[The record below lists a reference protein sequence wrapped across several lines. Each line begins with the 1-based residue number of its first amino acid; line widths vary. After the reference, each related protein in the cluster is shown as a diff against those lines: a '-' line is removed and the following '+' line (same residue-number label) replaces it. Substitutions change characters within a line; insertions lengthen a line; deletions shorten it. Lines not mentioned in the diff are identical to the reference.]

1 MLTYLLTLLAQ
12 DTETTGGIIQ
22 NPVLQETEGAYGA
35 VAANPLAPL
44 IARLWQTIVVAGALM
59 VIVMLVWGAL
69 DWLMSEGDPEK
80 LKNAKNKIIHTMF
93 GIGLLAA
100 SFAVVWFIRTL
111 FGFDLLKLAW
121 PTPGGAPAE

>member
-1 MLTYLLTLLAQ
+1 MLTFVSTLIAQ
-12 DTETTGGIIQ
+12 ATEEAGGIIQ
-22 NPVLQETEGAYGA
+22 NPVLQGSEGTYD
-35 VAANPLAPL
+35 VVKTNPLAPL
-44 IARLWQTIVVAGALM
+44 IARVWQTIVVAGALM

-80 LKNAKNKIIHTMF
+80 LKNARNKIIHTMF

-100 SFAVVWFIRTL
+100 SFAIVWFIRTL

-121 PTPGGAPAE
+121 PTPPASGN